1 MPERLVKDPIYFQAS
16 ERLRQLLADGVFAPG
31 EKFLTERQVAERFSL
46 SRATANKVLSGLVAG
61 GALEFR
67 KGVGTF
73 VKEPARLDYDLRA
86 LVSFTEKARAA
97 GKTPET
103 RVLSLE
109 KLPPRPSFAPDE
121 PLWSLTRLRL
131 ADGVPVILES
141 RLLLVKYCPKL
152 TPELAESSLYAYLSG
167 TLGLAVSGADEVIQA
182 VGATPEEA
190 ISLEATA
197 GTPCL
202 CITATATLT
211 SGEPLWH
218 ERTLYRGDAYEL
230 RHRLGPIARAP
241 QGTLV

>member
-1 MPERLVKDPIYFQAS
+1 MPEALVKDPIYFQAT
-16 ERLRQLLADGVFAPG
+16 ERLRTLLREGTFAPG
-31 EKFLTERQVAERFSL
+31 EKFLTEREVAERFSI

-73 VKEPARLDYDLRA
+73 VKEPPRLDYDLRA

-103 RVLSLE
+103 RVLALERTTSL
-109 KLPPRPSFAPDE
+109 SFAPGE

-131 ADGVPVILES
+131 ADGVPVIFES
-141 RLLLVKYCPKL
+141 RLLTLKYCPDL
-152 TPELAESSLYAYLSG
+152 TEAIASGSLYVYLAD
-167 TLGLAVSGADEVIQA
+167 TLGLAVAGADESIQA

-190 ISLEATA
+190 SALQVSA

-202 CITATATLT
+202 CVTATATLT
-211 SGEPLWH
+211 SGEALWR

-241 QGTLV
+241 QGVLT

>member
-1 MPERLVKDPIYFQAS
+1 MPETLVKDPIYFQAS
-16 ERLRQLLADGVFAPG
+16 ERLQTLLRDGVFVPG
-31 EKFLTERQVAERFSL
+31 EKFLTEREVAERFSI

-73 VKEPARLDYDLRA
+73 VKEPPRLDYDLRA

-97 GKTPET
+97 GKTPQT

-109 KLPPRPSFAPDE
+109 RATSPDFSPGE

-131 ADGVPVILES
+131 ADGIPVILES
-141 RLLLVKYCPKL
+141 RLLVLKFCPDL
-152 TPELAESSLYAYLSG
+152 TEALAEGSLYAYLAD
-167 TLGLAVSGADEVIQA
+167 TLGLAVAGADEVIQA
-182 VGATPEEA
+182 VGASESEA
-190 ISLEATA
+190 ARLEVPT
-197 GTPCL
+197 GKPCL
-202 CITATATLT
+202 CITATASLI
-211 SGEPLWH
+211 SGEALWH

-241 QGTLV
+241 QGVLT